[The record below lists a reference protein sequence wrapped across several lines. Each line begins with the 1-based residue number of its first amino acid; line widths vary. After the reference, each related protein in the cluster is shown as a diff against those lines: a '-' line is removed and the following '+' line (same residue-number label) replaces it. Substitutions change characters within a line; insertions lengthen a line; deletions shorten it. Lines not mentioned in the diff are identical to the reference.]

1 MYDFLCLTGVP
12 CLHSYTNVNT
22 IAMPCAFIKILMIRV
37 NSTGDASSDNFIN
50 IQTLS
55 YLGLWA
61 L

>member
-1 MYDFLCLTGVP
+1 
-12 CLHSYTNVNT
+12 
-22 IAMPCAFIKILMIRV
+22 MPCAFIKILMIRV